1 MMIRHQSP
9 CTPPR
14 HEADSPDDGRSEHQ
28 DSAATDWIAPQPSI
42 ADRMPTRFRS
52 KGSTQG
58 ILVTTGKDP
67 RQIFWESLGE
77 LAFLVIVLARLDI
90 IDVREQQEALY
101 RDDAGVLRR
110 HFFDFVVTTRDG
122 TRKAIAYK
130 PSERVRA
137 LNFDAFLTDL
147 AGRISPDFADE
158 VVLITERDLPPAT
171 VHNAKLMHACRRDPP
186 GDADEAVL
194 AVLATIT
201 GRISIADLR
210 AAAGHGG
217 EGFRATVRL
226 IGSGRIVMEGTGRIT
241 DHTLVRDARK
251 ETVQ

>member
-1 MMIRHQSP
+1 MIRHQSP
-9 CTPPR
+9 LATYVPLTCSSLSGAPV
-14 HEADSPDDGRSEHQ
+14 DSGAQDD
-28 DSAATDWIAPQPSI
+28 DWVAPQLSV

-77 LAFLVIVLARLDI
+77 LAFLLFVLARLDI
-90 IDVREQQEALY
+90 VDVREQQEASY
-101 RDDAGVLRR
+101 YDDAGVMHR
-110 HFFDFVVTTRDG
+110 HYFDFVITTRDG
-122 TRKAIAYK
+122 IRKAIAYK

-137 LNFDAFLTDL
+137 LNFEAFLIDL
-147 AGRISPDFADE
+147 GRRISPDFADE
-158 VVLITERDLPPAT
+158 IVLITERDLPPAT
-171 VHNAKLMHACRRDPP
+171 VHNAKLLHACRRDPP
-186 GDADEAVL
+186 GDADKAVL
-194 AVLATIT
+194 AVLATVI
-201 GRISIADLR
+201 GQVSIADLR

-241 DHTLVRDARK
+241 DHTLVRDAKIENVR
-251 ETVQ
+251 

>member
-1 MMIRHQSP
+1 MIRHQSP

-14 HEADSPDDGRSEHQ
+14 NKAGSTDDRRSGHQ
-28 DSAATDWIAPQPSI
+28 VSATADWIAPQPSV
-42 ADRMPTRFRS
+42 AARMPRRFRS

-58 ILVTTGKDP
+58 ILVTTGKNP

-77 LAFLVIVLARLDI
+77 LAFLLFALARLDI

-101 RDDAGVLRR
+101 RDDDGVLRR

-171 VHNAKLMHACRRDPP
+171 VHNAKLLHACRRDPP

-210 AAAGHGG
+210 DAAGHGG

-241 DHTLVRDARK
+241 DHTLVRDAQK
-251 ETVQ
+251 GSVQ

>member
-1 MMIRHQSP
+1 MIRHQSS
-9 CTPPR
+9 CTPLGLD
-14 HEADSPDDGRSEHQ
+14 ADSPDDRRSGHQ
-28 DSAATDWIAPQPSI
+28 DSATPDWIAPRPSV

-58 ILVTTGKDP
+58 ILVTTGEDP

-77 LAFLVIVLARLDI
+77 LAFLLIVLARLDI
-90 IDVREQQEALY
+90 IDVREQQEAVY

-122 TRKAIAYK
+122 IRKAIAYK

-137 LNFDAFLTDL
+137 INFDTFLADL
-147 AGRISPDFADE
+147 ATRISPYFADE

-186 GDADEAVL
+186 GDADDAVL

-210 AAAGHGG
+210 DAAGHGG

-226 IGSGRIVMEGTGRIT
+226 IGSGRIVMEGAGRIS
-241 DHTLVRDARK
+241 DETLVRDAQK
-251 ETVQ
+251 ENVQ

>member
-1 MMIRHQSP
+1 MIRHQSP
-9 CTPPR
+9 CTSPGLHAGTTAGER
-14 HEADSPDDGRSEHQ
+14 SGFQDSPE
-28 DSAATDWIAPQPSI
+28 TDWIAPQPSA

-77 LAFLVIVLARLDI
+77 LAFLLFVLARLDI
-90 IDVREQQEALY
+90 IDVREQQGALY

-110 HFFDFVVTTRDG
+110 HFFDFVVTTGDG

-137 LNFDAFLTDL
+137 LNFDAFLADL
-147 AGRISPDFADE
+147 AGRISPNFADE

-171 VHNAKLMHACRRDPP
+171 IHNAKLMHACRRDPP

-210 AAAGHGG
+210 DAAGHGG

-241 DHTLVRDARK
+241 DHTLVRDAQR
-251 ETVQ
+251 ENVQ